1 MNIWLK
7 YYVISLIPKYT
18 EFYWNVGNLNWT
30 DKHWTV
36 SLQDCF
42 QLLFSGKS
50 FRFKTLRPPSK
61 SQFYK
66 TLVHADRCPHATWKN
81 AEEIGTVSNSLNS
94 TLTLQ
99 FKVKFSISKIALGQ
113 IGVRKVTLEKN
124 QIKLLKNES
133 NYVRLIFWI
142 FSLEPS
148 LKPKNR
154 ASDVDLLC
162 QLKWNLTHIVLIK
175 NRQRFLFAWMGR
187 TLNKYF
193 FFQ

>member
-1 MNIWLK
+1 MN
-7 YYVISLIPKYT
+7 
-18 EFYWNVGNLNWT
+18 WNVKNLNWT
-30 DKHWTV
+30 AKHWTI

-42 QLLFSGKS
+42 QLLFSRKS

-81 AEEIGTVSNSLNS
+81 AEEIVIVGNPVNS

-113 IGVRKVTLEKN
+113 IGVRKVMLEKN
-124 QIKLLKNES
+124 LIKQLKNES
-133 NYVRLIFWI
+133 NYVCLIFRI

-154 ASDVDLLC
+154 ASNVDLFC
-162 QLKWNLTHIVLIK
+162 QLKWNQIHVVLIK
-175 NRQRFLFAWMGR
+175 WGEIFTWLEGIFEQI
-187 TLNKYF
+187 K
-193 FFQ
+193 